1 MLISN
6 FNKKIIII
14 FLLYLTILSE
24 NAYAEEYLD
33 KVSDKIKFPPF
44 NVLDNKEKPL
54 ILKFNQD
61 LKKKGFVIN
70 FWATWC
76 VPCKE
81 ELPDLSLLKS
91 KIKKYN
97 IDVFTISIDKKDI
110 QDQLKFLS
118 NNGASNLDHFF
129 DKEMKIFKALKLRG
143 IPTTIIVDQNSF
155 IISKHEGILKWGEDE
170 IINKIKSLFY

>member
-1 MLISN
+1 MFISLKYLLILL
-6 FNKKIIII
+6 I
-14 FLLYLTILSE
+14 FLPFPSQSNSLFQKIDIKLNNKIVLSDEKNFEKKLYDIL
-24 NAYAEEYLD
+24 
-33 KVSDKIKFPPF
+33 
-44 NVLDNKEKPL
+44 
-54 ILKFNQD
+54 D
-61 LKKKGFVIN
+61 LRSKYVVN

-76 VPCKE
+76 IPCKE

-110 QDQLKFLS
+110 KDQLKFLS